1 MIFMSLRL
9 VLFWFKRDHLVAF
22 CFHLLVSLFI
32 ILGPMSQSQINF
44 SYVHAVLFD
53 SSLNEFAHLGPKLCS
68 SFHLFLF
75 PMFGYRK
82 QEFQFFRL
90 LYRAQIF

>member
-1 MIFMSLRL
+1 MIFMWLRP
-9 VLFWFKRDHLVAF
+9 VLFWFERDHLIAF
-22 CFHLLVSLFI
+22 YFHLLVSLFI
-32 ILGPMSQSQINF
+32 ILGPTSQAQIGF
-44 SYVHAVLFD
+44 SYVHAVLFN
-53 SSLNEFAHLGPKLCS
+53 SSPNEFAHLGPKLCS

-82 QEFQFFRL
+82 QEFRFSRS